1 MLNNIFVVSDIDDTI
16 KWSHILGPEVLLLR
30 DGLDYRLAFK
40 GMPEL
45 YTSLASAGASF
56 VYVTG
61 GPDIF
66 IGRLQINSIPQK
78 VISTNRFP
86 QGKIFLRQL
95 GESTEDF
102 KVTTITQIMKE
113 NPSCDFILIG
123 DNGEKDV
130 ETYTRVRQDHEIGH
144 RVKQVFIHKI
154 YNGGSSLE
162 PMADQHSFVTAA
174 ELAAMLYG
182 LELLD
187 GTDLRAIVKIVD
199 EGMRD
204 EGHNHN
210 LTLPFAAQL
219 QPAQVDAIYGVLPT
233 TIDSPTRDLF
243 EDIHSLILE
252 QAKRGPRSF

>member
-1 MLNNIFVVSDIDDTI
+1 MLNNIFVVCDIDDTI

-61 GPDIF
+61 GPDLVIDK
-66 IGRLQINSIPQK
+66 LQINSIPQN

-102 KVTTITQIMKE
+102 KVTTITQIMRE

-130 ETYTRVRQDHEIGH
+130 ETYTRVRQDPEIGH
-144 RVKQVFIHKI
+144 RVKEVFIHKI
-154 YNGGSSLE
+154 YSGGSSLE
-162 PMADQHSFVTAA
+162 PMADQHAF
-174 ELAAMLYG
+174 
-182 LELLD
+182 
-187 GTDLRAIVKIVD
+187 
-199 EGMRD
+199 
-204 EGHNHN
+204 
-210 LTLPFAAQL
+210 
-219 QPAQVDAIYGVLPT
+219 
-233 TIDSPTRDLF
+233 
-243 EDIHSLILE
+243 
-252 QAKRGPRSF
+252 